1 MYLKFIRKFF
11 PLVLANVHMALSKSL
26 PYTTFLFSLL
36 SVPVLF
42 FKPMLQIPVF
52 QGDFFAIQRNQIIFK
67 MHVYGDLPI
76 NTSKLPKNIDLNTM
90 ELNRSGVSEKVYR
103 RRFWNICRCL
113 PFVSNRQRP
122 QKELS
127 DLGSCLSSCQFVFA
141 RRTNMLLENGVS
153 PDWGSCYWH
162 CF

>member
-1 MYLKFIRKFF
+1 MFIWHFQKAFPKLPFSFLYWVYLSYSSN
-11 PLVLANVHMALSKSL
+11 LCSKSL
-26 PYTTFLFSLL
+26 S
-36 SVPVLF
+36 
-42 FKPMLQIPVF
+42 FK
-52 QGDFFAIQRNQIIFK
+52 AIQRNQIIFK
-67 MHVYGDLPI
+67 MHVYGYLPI

>member
-1 MYLKFIRKFF
+1 MFIWHFQKAFSKLPFSFLYWVYLSYSSN
-11 PLVLANVHMALSKSL
+11 LCSKSL
-26 PYTTFLFSLL
+26 SFKAISLR
-36 SVPVLF
+36 
-42 FKPMLQIPVF
+42 FKEIRSSSRCMCMAIYRSIPANC
-52 QGDFFAIQRNQIIFK
+52 Q
-67 MHVYGDLPI
+67 
-76 NTSKLPKNIDLNTM
+76 KNIDLNTM

>member
-1 MYLKFIRKFF
+1 MFIWHFQKAFPKLPFSFLYWVYLSYSSN
-11 PLVLANVHMALSKSL
+11 LCSKSL
-26 PYTTFLFSLL
+26 SFKAISLR
-36 SVPVLF
+36 
-42 FKPMLQIPVF
+42 FKEIRSSSRCMCMAIYRSIPANC
-52 QGDFFAIQRNQIIFK
+52 Q
-67 MHVYGDLPI
+67 
-76 NTSKLPKNIDLNTM
+76 KNIDLNTM

-141 RRTNMLLENGVS
+141 RRTNMLLESSVS
-153 PDWGSCYWH
+153 PHWGSCYWH